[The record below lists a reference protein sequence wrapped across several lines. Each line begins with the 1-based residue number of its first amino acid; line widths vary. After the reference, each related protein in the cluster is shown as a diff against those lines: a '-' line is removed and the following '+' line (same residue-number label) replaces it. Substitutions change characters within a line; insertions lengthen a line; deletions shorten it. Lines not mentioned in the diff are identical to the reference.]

1 MQEPSSAAFLAA
13 SALASADVAPLPI
26 TMFALKVTALYV
38 WIMLCC
44 SRLWPLDAAD
54 VSRIA

>member
-1 MQEPSSAAFLAA
+1 
-13 SALASADVAPLPI
+13 LASADVAPLPI

>member
-38 WIMLCC
+38 WTIFFSCGRWM
-44 SRLWPLDAAD
+44 PPM
-54 VSRIA
+54 